1 MKSDKSIFIAFLLN
15 LIFAIF
21 ELFGGVFT
29 NSVAIISD
37 ATHDFGDAISIGFS
51 YFMERKSRRKPD
63 DKYTYGYIRYSLFG
77 AIVTSIILLVGSIFV
92 IYNSILRF
100 LIPEPINYNGMIIF
114 AIVGFSVNLLGAF
127 FTKGGDS
134 LNQKA
139 VNLHLLEDVLGWLI
153 VLVGSCIIK
162 VTEFILLDSILS
174 LCVACFILYNSLKN
188 LISIIYTVGEK
199 VPNGVSVDEIKHHL
213 MHING
218 VKDVHHIHIWSMD
231 GSRYNC
237 ATLHIVTDESSN
249 KVKTLVRQ
257 ELKEHNISHVTI
269 EVETSNEICSEKECD
284 VCIYSEENHNHFHH
298 HHHHS
303 H

>member
-21 ELFGGVFT
+21 EFFGGIFT

-37 ATHDFGDAISIGFS
+37 AIHDFGDAISIGFS
-51 YFMERKSRRKPD
+51 YFMEMKSRKKPD

-77 AIVTSIILLVGSIFV
+77 ATVTSIILFVGSIFV

-100 LIPEPINYNGMIIF
+100 LTPEPINYNGMIIF
-114 AIVGFSVNLLGAF
+114 AIVGFTINLFGAF
-127 FTKGGDS
+127 FTKDGDS
-134 LNQKA
+134 LNQRA

-153 VLVGSCIIK
+153 VLIGSCIIK

-174 LCVACFILYNSLKN
+174 LFVSCFILYNSFKN

-231 GSRYNC
+231 GSGFNC
-237 ATLHIVTDESSN
+237 ATLHIVTDENSN

-269 EVETSNEICSEKECD
+269 EVEAEGEECAEKDCHVDTHHEC
-284 VCIYSEENHNHFHH
+284 HGHH
-298 HHHHS
+298 HHHH
-303 H
+303 HHH